1 MEAISTKDL
10 CIWHAFI
17 SKFVRLLDF
26 LNNINVVDHSPFM
39 VNYLHEI
46 APHVEFIANGLTH
59 YMHYLLTNGIYMN

>member
-1 MEAISTKDL
+1 
-10 CIWHAFI
+10 
-17 SKFVRLLDF
+17 
-26 LNNINVVDHSPFM
+26 VVDHSPFM